1 MLCGL
6 LFSPFFFFFL
16 LLFFPLQ
23 HFTYLE
29 VIAFNQ
35 HFSSFLMR
43 MSCGTVSNSLLKS
56 RHSMSTAFLSST
68 KLVILS
74 VKEMRLVQHD
84 LFLMSP
90 CCLILTSYF
99 PPDACKLS
107 TLLIV
112 LAIYQVLRN
121 TNLSVAKVSSNSMK
135 ITACLEHIVNR
146 DL

>member
-1 MLCGL
+1 
-6 LFSPFFFFFL
+6 
-16 LLFFPLQ
+16 
-23 HFTYLE
+23 
-29 VIAFNQ
+29 
-35 HFSSFLMR
+35 MR

-56 RHSMSTAFLSST
+56 RHSMSTAFPLST

-99 PPDACKLS
+99 PPGAYKLS

-112 LAIYQVLRN
+112 LAIYQVLRIY
-121 TNLSVAKVSSNSMK
+121 LSVSKVKHEDN
-135 ITACLEHIVNR
+135 CLSGTYCK
-146 DL
+146 